1 MTAGA
6 RRGPLGFLELTI
18 GLAVFAIF
26 LLAIFQ
32 RLQWLRPFQ
41 RLGR

>member
-1 MTAGA
+1 
-6 RRGPLGFLELTI
+6 LEFLELTI

>member
-1 MTAGA
+1 
-6 RRGPLGFLELTI
+6 LGFLELTI
-18 GLAVFAIF
+18 GLAIFTIF
-26 LLAIFQ
+26 LLAIFH